1 MTGLK
6 TQDSLQFN
14 FANAQVSDNIC
25 ITDFNEVDKKLTKE
39 FNENTFFRTN
49 CHRCSHSFLR

>member
-6 TQDSLQFN
+6 TQESLQFN

-39 FNENTFFRTN
+39 FNENTFFKD
-49 CHRCSHSFLR
+49 